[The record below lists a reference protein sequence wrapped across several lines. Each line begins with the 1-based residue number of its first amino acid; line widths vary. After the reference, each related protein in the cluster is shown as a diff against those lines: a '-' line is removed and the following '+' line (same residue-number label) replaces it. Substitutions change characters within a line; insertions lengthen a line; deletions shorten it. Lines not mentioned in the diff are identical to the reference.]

1 MKALELS
8 RGRADTAPAEYVP
21 VIIIGGGQAGLSA
34 GYHLARRGI
43 AFLILDANARVGDSW
58 RARWDSLRLFTPA
71 RFDGL
76 DGMPFPAPAGS
87 FPTKDQMA
95 DYLAAYVRRFD
106 LPIRSG
112 VRVDSLSRR
121 DGRYRLTAGDRV
133 FEADQV
139 VVAMANYQKPSVPD
153 FARLLDPS
161 IVQIKAAAYRNPAQL
176 RDGPVLIAG
185 AGNSGAEI
193 AIELA
198 TSRKVWLAGRDVGE
212 IPFRMESFWGRHVQS
227 RLVLGLV
234 FHHLLTVDTPMGR
247 KARVSHRAT
256 PLIRTRRTDL
266 AVAGVEGAPRLAG
279 VEGGRPRLEDGRV
292 LEVPNLIWCTG
303 FQPDFSWI
311 GLDVFRG
318 DGEPRHHRGV
328 VKTEPGL
335 YFLGLH
341 FLYAMSSTMIH
352 GVGRDAR
359 YIAERIQEA
368 LPHAADRIS
377 QDGHQGRHLSA

>member
-8 RGRADTAPAEYVP
+8 PGRSHAAPAEYVP
-21 VIIIGGGQAGLSA
+21 VIVIGGGQAGLSV
-34 GYHLARRGI
+34 GYHLARRGVP
-43 AFLILDANARVGDSW
+43 FVILDAGAEVGDSW

-71 RFDGL
+71 QFDGL

-95 DYLAAYVRRFD
+95 DYLAAYARRFS
-106 LPIRSG
+106 LPIRNG
-112 VRVDSLSRR
+112 ARVDSLSRR
-121 DGRYRLTAGDRV
+121 DGRYRLSVGGRI

-139 VVAMANYQKPSVPD
+139 VVAMANYQKPSVPE

-161 IVQIKAAAYRNPAQL
+161 IMQMEAAAYRNPAQL

-198 TSRKVWLAGRDVGE
+198 RSRKVWLAGPDVGQ
-212 IPFRMESFWGRHVQS
+212 IPFRMQSFWGRHVQS

-234 FHHLLTVDTPMGR
+234 FHHLLTVNTPMGR
-247 KARVSHRAT
+247 KMRAAHGAT
-256 PLIRTRRTDL
+256 PLIRTRMVDL
-266 AVAGVEGAPRLAG
+266 AAAGVERAPKLSG
-279 VEGGRPRLEDGRV
+279 VEGGRPLLEDGRV
-292 LEVPNLIWCTG
+292 LDVPNLVWCTG
-303 FQPDFSWI
+303 FKPDFSWI
-311 GLDVFRG
+311 ELDAFGG
-318 DGEPRHHRGV
+318 DGKPLHHRGV
-328 VKTEPGL
+328 VQGEPGL

-359 YIAERIQEA
+359 YIA
-368 LPHAADRIS
+368 DRIREAFP
-377 QDGHQGRHLSA
+377 HHE

>member
-8 RGRADTAPAEYVP
+8 PGRPEAAAAEYVP

-34 GYHLARRGI
+34 GYHLAKRGTP
-43 AFLILDANARVGDSW
+43 FVILDANAHVGDSW
-58 RARWDSLRLFTPA
+58 RGRWDSLRLFTPA

-87 FPTKDQMA
+87 FPTKNQMA
-95 DYLAAYVRRFD
+95 DYLATYARRFG

-112 VRVDSLSRR
+112 VKVDSLSRR
-121 DGRYRLTAGDRV
+121 DGRYRVSAGDRI

-139 VVAMANYQKPSVPD
+139 VVAMANYQKPSVPE
-153 FARLLDPS
+153 FAQALDPS
-161 IVQIKAAAYRNPAQL
+161 IVQLEAAAYRNPAQL

-198 TSRKVWLAGRDVGE
+198 RSRKVWLAGRDVGE

-234 FHHLLTVDTPMGR
+234 FHHLLTVNTPMGR
-247 KARVSHRAT
+247 KMRASHGAT
-256 PLIRTRRTDL
+256 PLIRTRMANLD
-266 AVAGVEGAPRLAG
+266 AAGVERVPKLAG
-279 VEGGRPRLEDGRV
+279 IEGGRPRLEGGRV
-292 LEVPNLIWCTG
+292 LDVPNLIWCTG
-303 FQPDFSWI
+303 FKPDFSWI
-311 GLDVFRG
+311 GLDVFDA
-318 DGEPRHHRGV
+318 DGKPLHHRGV
-328 VKTEPGL
+328 VKGEPGL

-359 YIAERIQEA
+359 YIVERIRQT
-368 LPHAADRIS
+368 LPRTS
-377 QDGHQGRHLSA
+377 VTPLPRP